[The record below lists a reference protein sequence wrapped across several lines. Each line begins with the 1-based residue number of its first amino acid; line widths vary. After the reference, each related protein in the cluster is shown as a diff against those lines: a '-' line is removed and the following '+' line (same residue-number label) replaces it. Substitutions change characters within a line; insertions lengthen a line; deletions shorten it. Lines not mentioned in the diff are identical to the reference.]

1 MWFHSL
7 AMVIFS
13 MLVISSADLP
23 SWLAGLTLILI
34 LGWKKQLIKLTRQPT
49 EVNAGKLF
57 QASIVFLSI
66 YSFLLVI
73 GVLLK

>member
-1 MWFHSL
+1 
-7 AMVIFS
+7 V
-13 MLVISSADLP
+13 
-23 SWLAGLTLILI
+23 
-34 LGWKKQLIKLTRQPT
+34 GWKMQLIKLTRQPT

>member
-1 MWFHSL
+1 
-7 AMVIFS
+7 MVVFS
-13 MLVISSADLP
+13 ILVIWSAELP
-23 SWLAGLTLILI
+23 IWLAGLTLILI
-34 LGWKKQLIKLTRQPT
+34 VGWKQQMIKLTRQPT

>member
-1 MWFHSL
+1 
-7 AMVIFS
+7 
-13 MLVISSADLP
+13 
-23 SWLAGLTLILI
+23 LAGVTLILI
-34 LGWKKQLIKLTRQPT
+34 AGWKMQLIKLTRQPT

-66 YSFLLVI
+66 YSFLVVI